1 MVIEAKRTAAYA
13 PRMHLKKRLAYGAAL
28 IAILLLGTAP
38 ATAAPPSNAARTAAV
53 LDRIAASPLRLRVFL
68 QAMPKGGDLH
78 NHSGGAIY
86 AEDFLRWA
94 AADGLCL
101 DTDDY
106 SIVDPPCDA
115 RGRMPAAGLD
125 YADYSRAIDRIST
138 RGFESGVIKHKQSR
152 F

>member
-1 MVIEAKRTAAYA
+1 MAIEARRRRPNA
-13 PRMHLKKRLAYGAAL
+13 PPMHLKKRLAHGAAL

-38 ATAAPPSNAARTAAV
+38 ATAAPPSNAARTAAA
-53 LDRIAASPLRLRVFL
+53 LDRIAASPPRLRVFL
-68 QAMPKGGDLH
+68 QNMPKGGDLH

-106 SIVDPPCDA
+106 SIV
-115 RGRMPAAGLD
+115 
-125 YADYSRAIDRIST
+125 
-138 RGFESGVIKHKQSR
+138 
-152 F
+152 